1 MERDLAGVTI
11 SADGFSRLAEACQHD
26 VRFPRTFTEWCA
38 LVESGDQKLLAQD
51 SRLVV
56 IPLDVEDFVAWC
68 QRVDIAPSL
77 DGLRAYLILIRR
89 REHVPGKSP
98 TGPRTKPRA
107 LQRRGPPKMESSP
120 GVLRDAGTGR
130 FTCSPHLF

>member
-11 SADGFSRLAEACQHD
+11 SVDGFNRLATACQHD
-26 VRFPRTFTEWCA
+26 VHFPRTFAEWCA
-38 LVESGDQKLLAQD
+38 LVEAGDQKLLAQD

-56 IPLDVEDFVAWC
+56 IPIEVEDFVAWC

-98 TGPRTKPRA
+98 TGPRAKARA
-107 LQRRGPPKMESSP
+107 SQRRLPPKAGSSSAA
-120 GVLRDAGTGR
+120 RETQGTWG
-130 FTCSPHLF
+130 FIWSPHLV